1 MKKSLLTFILSL
13 ASVVAF
19 SQQNLSTNPSVSNP
33 ESISGTV
40 EDVLGNPL
48 MGVNVII
55 KGTRK
60 GVETYKNGRYVIK
73 AKNGNVLVFSF
84 VGMET
89 QEVTIENTSVID
101 VVLYGSSEALE
112 EVVVKNPEKVI
123 RRKERARSYSA
134 TTITS
139 EQIRA
144 SGYTNIAHILTGT
157 VPGFYNGIVRPG
169 STFNSIQPLYV
180 LDGAPIGVGYAS
192 ISGLIPNIFEI
203 ESIEVIKSMSGAIKY
218 GPRAVGGVVAI
229 TTKFYHD
236 SQQKLAR
243 SWENHKYKGDL
254 KVKEQEN
261 ELDYLSELSKANSA
275 EEAYKIYE
283 SQNSQY
289 GHLPSYHM
297 DAYDYFKKWNNR
309 EYGLRILFNEAA
321 IGSGSLEQ
329 LKALAYQLEA
339 AKEYHLATNIYT
351 QILKLYPQDFQSYRD
366 LALSYKNIGLVQE
379 SRAILNSLATDEGA
393 PKKSD
398 VFQFSG
404 LDDILRNDALPSN
417 NYSANASYDIRIVA
431 DWNRSD
437 VNINLQVIDPTR
449 EVCYYENP
457 TTKQGGQLAQNMFL
471 GYGPEEFTLKNAKN
485 GSYYVM
491 VNYTDNGLQ
500 EPTYLKLTL
509 FKNYGKPNQTKEVQV
524 IRLDKTV
531 EGYIVSEL
539 KV

>member
-19 SQQNLSTNPSVSNP
+19 SQQNLSTSPSVSNP

-60 GVETYKNGRYVIK
+60 GVETDKNGRYIIK

-101 VVLYGSSEALE
+101 IVLYGSSEALE
-112 EVVVKNPEKVI
+112 EVVVKNPEKVV

-134 TTITS
+134 TRITS

-275 EEAYKIYE
+275 EDAYKIYE

-297 DAYDYFKKWNNR
+297 DVYDYFKKWNNR

-366 LALSYKNIGLVQE
+366 LALSYKNIGLIQE

-393 PKKSD
+393 PTKSD
-398 VFQFSG
+398 IFQFSG
-404 LDDILRNDALPSN
+404 LDDILRNDALKSN
-417 NYSANASYDIRIVA
+417 NNSANTSYDIRIVA
-431 DWNRSD
+431 DWNRSN

-491 VNYTDNGLQ
+491 VNYTNNGLQ

-509 FKNYGKPNQTKEVQV
+509 FKNYGKSNQTKEVQV
-524 IRLDKTV
+524 IRLDKSV
-531 EGYIVSEL
+531 GGYIVSEL

>member
-1 MKKSLLTFILSL
+1 MKKSLLIIFFVFSFV
-13 ASVVAF
+13 AS
-19 SQQNLSTNPSVSNP
+19 SQQNINNSLSVSNL

-40 EDVLGNPL
+40 EDILGNPL

-60 GVETYKNGRYVIK
+60 GVETDKDGYYVIK
-73 AKNGNVLVFSF
+73 AKKGNILAFSY

-89 QEVTIENTSVID
+89 QEVTVENTSVID
-101 VVLYGSSEALE
+101 VVLYESSEALG
-112 EVVVKNPEKVI
+112 EVVVKNYEKVI

-139 EQIRA
+139 EQIRT

-157 VPGFYNGIVRPG
+157 VPGFYDGIARPG
-169 STFNSIQPLYV
+169 STLKNTQPLYV

-218 GPRAVGGVVAI
+218 GPRAAGGVVII

-236 SQQKLAR
+236 NQQKLAR
-243 SWENHKYKGDL
+243 SRENHKYKGNL
-254 KVKEQEN
+254 KVEEQEN
-261 ELDYLSELSKANSA
+261 EAAYILELLKANSA
-275 EEAYKIYE
+275 EEAYGIYE
-283 SQNSQY
+283 SQKNQY

-297 DAYDYFKKWNNR
+297 DVYDYFKKWNNR

-351 QILKLYPQDFQSYRD
+351 QILKLYPQEFQSYRD
-366 LALSYKNIGLVQE
+366 LALAYKNIGLIQE

-393 PKKSD
+393 PTKSD

-404 LDDILRNDALPSN
+404 LDDILRNDALQSN
-417 NYSANASYDIRIVA
+417 NYSANTSYDIRIVA
-431 DWNRSD
+431 DWNRRD
-437 VNINLQVIDPTR
+437 VNINLLVIDPTR

-457 TTKQGGQLAQNMFL
+457 KTKLGGQLAQNMFL
-471 GYGPEEFTLKNAKN
+471 GYGPEEFTLKNAKS

-491 VNYTDNGLQ
+491 VNYSNNGTP

-509 FKNYGKPNQTKEVQV
+509 YRNYGRPTESYEVKV
-524 IRLDKTV
+524 IRLDEAV
-531 EGYIVSEL
+531 ANYIIAEL